1 MTNLSPYNQKLS
13 QVIGFYIVLIL
24 LMSVAGGYFSEQ
36 IPIFQ
41 EGVSQVADTA
51 MTGFFVGAV
60 VSVILYYFFGR
71 NMITSS

>member
-1 MTNLSPYNQKLS
+1 MTNLTPYNQKLS
-13 QVIGFYIVLIL
+13 QVIGFYIVLVL
-24 LMSVAGGYFSEQ
+24 LMSVAGGYFAEQ

-41 EGVSQVADTA
+41 EGVPRVADTA

-71 NMITSS
+71 NMIITA